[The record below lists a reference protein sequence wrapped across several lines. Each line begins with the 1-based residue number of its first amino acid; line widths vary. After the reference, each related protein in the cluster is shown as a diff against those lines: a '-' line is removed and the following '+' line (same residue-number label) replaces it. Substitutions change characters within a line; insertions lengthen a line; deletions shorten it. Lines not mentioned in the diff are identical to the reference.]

1 MATRRRSRAAD
12 RWYLVDWPGPQRA
25 TGGERRSRPGGFFRP
40 TALPEP
46 LAFPTDRQVL
56 AELQAG
62 ASDRIPDSPPG

>member
-1 MATRRRSRAAD
+1 LAGQVRSGRLAASDDLD
-12 RWYLVDWPGPQRA
+12 R
-25 TGGERRSRPGGFFRP
+25 GGFFRP